1 MYYHDSSPIKMNRL
15 FLVFTLILLGI
26 SDSYGQVRQ
35 VNDIPLY
42 EYVPGK
48 LRKGVAVFADTIS
61 PDSLR
66 VLFKVRVNLAQ
77 PFCPGTKADVKS
89 VDLLKMWA
97 VPIHEMAVKPF
108 TFELSKDD
116 EYRDEVYQD
125 FWDRYKAY
133 IESWYEGL
141 AYEKMYLEDYR
152 DMNFL
157 LFIGVFRLVPEQSST
172 TE

>member
-42 EYVPGK
+42 EYVPGR
-48 LRKGVAVFADTIS
+48 LQGETAMFVDTIS
-61 PDSLR
+61 LDSLR
-66 VLFKVRVNLAQ
+66 VFFDVRVTFAR

-89 VDLLKMWA
+89 VDLIKMWA
-97 VPIHEMAVKPF
+97 VPIHEKMRFKP
-108 TFELSKDD
+108 TIFELSKEDNLRP
-116 EYRDEVYQD
+116 EIYQD

-133 IESWYEGL
+133 IESWYAGL
-141 AYEKMYLEDYR
+141 AYENMPLDR
-152 DMNFL
+152 GMDAV

>member
-1 MYYHDSSPIKMNRL
+1 M
-15 FLVFTLILLGI
+15 
-26 SDSYGQVRQ
+26 
-35 VNDIPLY
+35 
-42 EYVPGK
+42 
-48 LRKGVAVFADTIS
+48 
-61 PDSLR
+61 
-66 VLFKVRVNLAQ
+66 
-77 PFCPGTKADVKS
+77 KADIKS

-97 VPIHEMAVKPF
+97 VPIHAVAVKPF

-125 FWDRYKAY
+125 FWDRYKTY

-157 LFIGVFRLVPEQSST
+157 LFIGVFRLIPEQPST
-172 TE
+172 IE